1 MSANEFWYGDTRLF
15 LAYKKAYLRNTTYN
29 AWLIGNYNRISVE
42 IGAKNALITK
52 KSDHID
58 SWLPYKDPTFVAYKE
73 EITAENLEEKFRES
87 QVSQGEW
94 LHNILS
100 K

>member
-29 AWLIGNYNRISVE
+29 AWLIGNYNRFSVE
-42 IGAKNALITK
+42 IGAKNALMTK

-58 SWLPYKDPTFVAYKE
+58 NWLPYKDP
-73 EITAENLEEKFRES
+73 IEKFEKI
-87 QVSQGEW
+87 
-94 LHNILS
+94 HNKKENYEVEHRNQQMWFYNMINN
-100 K
+100 

>member
-42 IGAKNALITK
+42 IGAKNALMTK

-58 SWLPYKDPTFVAYKE
+58 TWLPYKDPIEKMKKLHVKKE
-73 EITAENLEEKFRES
+73 KYEIVQHKQEMWFYNMLKS
-87 QVSQGEW
+87 
-94 LHNILS
+94 
-100 K
+100 